1 LAIGQGNLSNNTKGW
16 ERTGQHEYEH
26 EHQQHIKHS
35 VTSLIFAEEYLQGRW
50 RDIMN
55 TKPDERGTNYTN
67 TGTKRKSTRG
77 SLVVGR
83 YDLASITNTN
93 PRREA

>member
-1 LAIGQGNLSNNTKGW
+1 
-16 ERTGQHEYEH
+16 
-26 EHQQHIKHS
+26 
-35 VTSLIFAEEYLQGRW
+35 VTWLIFAEEYGQGRW

-83 YDLASITNTN
+83 YDLASNTNTN
-93 PRREA
+93 PRLEHEHEPEA